1 MINNYNLING
11 LLFTEAIQKNSLT
24 AKATMKEI
32 ELPFTK
38 WLIGARNRGGNRAK
52 RMQKAKEK
60 RQQREKLFKCR
71 FTIGRE
77 HWTTMTIGRDF

>member
-38 WLIGARNRGGNRAK
+38 WLTGARNRGGNRAK
-52 RMQKAKEK
+52 RMQKARKCDNNGK
-60 RQQREKLFKCR
+60 AKEKLFKCR
-71 FTIGRE
+71 FTIGRRV
-77 HWTTMTIGRDF
+77 GQL